1 MSDVFVSHSFYPV
14 GQGLFSSG
22 KIFSPGREGASFT
35 WVYDCGT
42 TSSQSY
48 LDDALDRFSTFW
60 NVDLVTISHFDKD
73 HISGMVKLLMR
84 VSVEDLL
91 LPYMPLWQRLIL
103 VIEANITF
111 RAPLARFL
119 LDPVG
124 FISEIPNARVKRI
137 LFAMPSGDAVGQADL
152 PEPDPDERRPLDKQ
166 SNTKQIKEERKP
178 TNGRYG
184 NRLETEFEVIDETS
198 LPPED
203 ERRRY
208 KEEVEAK
215 SGIEVLYLSAGSAI
229 TVSGFWEFVPYND
242 ASLASKV
249 SKSFKARVEKLRHD
263 LLNKPDPDDK
273 TLALNGLKR
282 TYLKTFGSG
291 PEERNMISLFLY
303 AGLVNRS
310 LAWYQST
317 SYEYRCRWYSHA
329 YRTRGT
335 PDTPLGAVLYTG
347 DGYLNSQSRFDA
359 LHEYLGED
367 RMESIHVLQVM
378 HHGSRNNWFPGM
390 AAQVRPQYSVFCSDP
405 MHRGYK
411 HPHAEVLRDFWG
423 FGPVQVDKGNWVE
436 FEMHLYL

>member
-137 LFAMPSGDAVGQADL
+137 LFAMPS
-152 PEPDPDERRPLDKQ
+152 ESPL
-166 SNTKQIKEERKP
+166 
-178 TNGRYG
+178 
-184 NRLETEFEVIDETS
+184 
-198 LPPED
+198 
-203 ERRRY
+203 
-208 KEEVEAK
+208 
-215 SGIEVLYLSAGSAI
+215 
-229 TVSGFWEFVPYND
+229 VS
-242 ASLASKV
+242 
-249 SKSFKARVEKLRHD
+249 
-263 LLNKPDPDDK
+263 
-273 TLALNGLKR
+273 
-282 TYLKTFGSG
+282 
-291 PEERNMISLFLY
+291 
-303 AGLVNRS
+303 
-310 LAWYQST
+310 
-317 SYEYRCRWYSHA
+317 
-329 YRTRGT
+329 
-335 PDTPLGAVLYTG
+335 
-347 DGYLNSQSRFDA
+347 
-359 LHEYLGED
+359 
-367 RMESIHVLQVM
+367 
-378 HHGSRNNWFPGM
+378 
-390 AAQVRPQYSVFCSDP
+390 
-405 MHRGYK
+405 
-411 HPHAEVLRDFWG
+411 
-423 FGPVQVDKGNWVE
+423 
-436 FEMHLYL
+436 